1 MIKESK
7 SIKVTKISLKNLK
20 KKKVDRGKAKQN
32 KKEIKRKATL
42 LSYLSPLWTT
52 ISTTSLPFFLVVS
65 SN

>member
-1 MIKESK
+1 MIKESR

-20 KKKVDRGKAKQN
+20 KKIEREKAKQN
-32 KKEIKRKATL
+32 KKEIKRKAIF

>member
-1 MIKESK
+1 MIKESR
-7 SIKVTKISLKNLK
+7 SIKVTKISLKNL

-42 LSYLSPLWTT
+42 LSYLSLLWTT

>member
-52 ISTTSLPFFLVVS
+52 ISTTSLPFLVVS

>member
-1 MIKESK
+1 MIKESR
-7 SIKVTKISLKNLK
+7 SIKVTKISLKNL

>member
-1 MIKESK
+1 MIKESR

-20 KKKVDRGKAKQN
+20 KKVDREKAKQN

>member
-1 MIKESK
+1 
-7 SIKVTKISLKNLK
+7 L